1 MVEVNIP
8 ELWDFQQEL
17 VYAPERFLLVKGGRR
32 SSKSSACMFRQCIF
46 ACQNGGS
53 NNWTVDRTWRAAG
66 VWFRWVRAYLLPKN
80 AVADFSISDH
90 RIELIN
96 GSTWEFRSADNPDTS
111 LRGEGVHSLVGHEV
125 AFWSQYARDTARA
138 IITDKSGWLAYNS
151 TPRGLQNW
159 FAQDWTNAFQS
170 KPYPGQPWEST
181 RRAFD
186 WPTLFNP
193 NISREDVEDARRTMP
208 DAMFRQEYLGE
219 FVSDAGSLFKIS
231 PKCWTGNF
239 EVPQERGIYVAGYD
253 LAKRRDWTAWCILRI
268 DVLPWRLVAF
278 GRMQQIDFT
287 SQAVILEKKFK
298 QYKVRKALADMY
310 QETVLEILTQKNCPV
325 EGVSLT
331 GTSRPTILMN
341 LAVPLEQGEIRI
353 PVSSP
358 NRDEQKEIDVLR
370 GQFENFTP
378 NVSKLGSIRYEAA
391 PGYNDDYVFALAM
404 AVEAAKRQVISGNQ
418 GSGAFVASSRGG
430 VLR

>member
-1 MVEVNIP
+1 VVQVNIP
-8 ELWDFQQEL
+8 ELWDYQEEL
-17 VYAPERFLLVKGGRR
+17 VYAPERFIYVKGGRR
-32 SSKSSACMFRQCIF
+32 SGKSHACMYRQGIF

-53 NNWTVDRTWRAAG
+53 NNWTVDRTWRSAG
-66 VWFRWVRAYLLPKN
+66 VWFRWVRAYLLPKA
-80 AVADFSISDH
+80 AVLDYSISDH

-96 GSTWEFRSADNPDTS
+96 GATWEFRSADNPDTS

-125 AFWSQYARDTARA
+125 AFWSPYARDTARA
-138 IITDKSGWLAYNS
+138 IVTDKSGWVAYNS

-159 FAQDWTNAFQS
+159 FAQDWTLAFQAS
-170 KPYPGQPWEST
+170 NTGKPYEAT
-181 RRAFD
+181 RRAFS
-186 WPTLFNP
+186 WPTLSNP

-219 FVSDAGSLFKIS
+219 FVSDAGSLFKINA
-231 PKCWTGNF
+231 KCWSGNF
-239 EVPQERGIYVAGYD
+239 ELPVERGIYVAGYD

-287 SQAVILEKKFK
+287 SQAVFLEKKFK
-298 QYKVRKALADMY
+298 QYKIRRAHADMY
-310 QETVLEILTQKNCPV
+310 QETVLEILQQKGIPV
-325 EGVSLT
+325 EGVTLSA
-331 GTSRPTILMN
+331 TSRPTILMN
-341 LAVPLEQGEIRI
+341 LAVPLERGEVRI
-353 PVSSP
+353 PFNSL

-391 PGYNDDYVFALAM
+391 PGYNDDYVFAFAM
-404 AVEAAKRQVISGNQ
+404 AVEAAKQQVILGNRGA
-418 GSGAFVASSRGG
+418 GSFVASSRGG
-430 VLR
+430 VLK